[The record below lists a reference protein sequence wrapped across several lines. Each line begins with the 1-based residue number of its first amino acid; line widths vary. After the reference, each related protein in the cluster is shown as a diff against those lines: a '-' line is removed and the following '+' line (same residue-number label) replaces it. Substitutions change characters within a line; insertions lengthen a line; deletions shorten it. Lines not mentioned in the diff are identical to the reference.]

1 MNYKKLG
8 LTDMSVST
16 LGFGSSCFNNFFKDS
31 NFDFSAESLENVR
44 QIINK
49 AFELGINYFDTAPW
63 YNNAQKLLAVGLK
76 GHERS
81 SYYLATKVGRYNS
94 DKEPQHWFDFSY
106 ARTVASVEESLKIF
120 DCDYIDLI
128 QVHDFEFATDLD
140 IIVNETLP
148 ALDDL
153 KKQGKL
159 KYIGINS
166 YSIEKLK

>member
-1 MNYKKLG
+1 
-8 LTDMSVST
+8 
-16 LGFGSSCFNNFFKDS
+16 
-31 NFDFSAESLENVR
+31 
-44 QIINK
+44 
-49 AFELGINYFDTAPW
+49 
-63 YNNAQKLLAVGLK
+63 
-76 GHERS
+76 
-81 SYYLATKVGRYNS
+81 
-94 DKEPQHWFDFSY
+94 
-106 ARTVASVEESLKIF
+106 LKIF

-128 QVHDFEFATDLD
+128 QVHDFEFAADLD